1 MACRLPKRSRKVA
14 LLEGVTAGALFGTA
28 AVLIRLLPG
37 LNVFS
42 IAFWRLAIA
51 SLILSVLILSL
62 RKPFGSNL
70 LRENFREIL
79 VLGFLLGL
87 HFMLFVSAVMNTTIL
102 NATVLVNT
110 TPIWSMF
117 VSALV
122 FKVKPSQLAILGV
135 SVSFVGVGIIAYSD
149 FVSSQGVLTPN
160 FMGDLEAVLAAVAE
174 AFYLS
179 YGRKTRSRV
188 PLLSLMLIIYLASAL
203 TILAA
208 GVLASSPFTLPSKL
222 EIMLPLI
229 GLGILPTALA
239 HTFYFSSLSNL
250 KSYETATMAL
260 LEPIGATMLG
270 VIIFAEIPNVLFVAG
285 AVFVLGG
292 IISVAVRE

>member
-1 MACRLPKRSRKVA
+1 LVYGLPKRSRRVA
-14 LLEGVTAGALFGTA
+14 LFEGVTAGALFGTA
-28 AVLIRLLPG
+28 AVLIRLLAE

-42 IAFWRLAIA
+42 IAFWRLVIA
-51 SLILSVLILSL
+51 SLILGVIILSF
-62 RKPFGSNL
+62 RKPFGSSL
-70 LRENFREIL
+70 LRENLREVL

-87 HFMLFVSAVMNTTIL
+87 HFILFVSAVMNTTIL

-110 TPIWSMF
+110 TPIWSIF

-122 FKVKPSQLAILGV
+122 FKVKPSRLAILGV
-135 SVSFVGVGIIAYSD
+135 FVSFVGVGIIAYSD
-149 FVSSQGVLTPN
+149 VASSQGTLTLN
-160 FMGDLEAVLAAVAE
+160 FMGDLQAVLAAVSE

-203 TILAA
+203 TVLAA
-208 GVLASSPFTLPSKL
+208 GVLTRSALTLPHEL
-222 EIMLPLI
+222 EMLLPLI

-270 VIIFAEIPNVLFVAG
+270 VIVFAEIPTMLFVAG

-292 IISVAVRE
+292 IVSVAIRE

>member
-1 MACRLPKRSRKVA
+1 MPKRSRKLA

-28 AVLIRLLPG
+28 AVLIRLLVG
-37 LNVFS
+37 LSVFS
-42 IAFWRLAIA
+42 IAFWRLVIA
-51 SLILSVLILSL
+51 SLILGVLILSS
-62 RKPFGSNL
+62 RRGFGSNL
-70 LRENFREIL
+70 VRENLREIL

-87 HFMLFVSAVMNTTIL
+87 HFILFVSAVMNTTIL

-117 VSALV
+117 VSAFV
-122 FKVKPSQLAILGV
+122 FKVKPSRLAIFGV
-135 SVSFVGVGIIAYSD
+135 FVSFVGVGIIAYSD
-149 FVSSQGVLTPN
+149 VVSSQGTLTLN
-160 FMGDLEAVLAAVAE
+160 FLGDLQAVVAAVSE
-174 AFYLS
+174 AFYLN

-203 TILAA
+203 TVLSV
-208 GVLASSPFTLPSKL
+208 GVLAISAFTPPNNL
-222 EIMLPLI
+222 EMLLPLI

-250 KSYETATMAL
+250 RSYETATMAL

-270 VIIFAEIPNVLFVAG
+270 VIILAEIPNALFVVG

-292 IISVAVRE
+292 IVSVAIRE